1 MTPRGDRFPD
11 MLSSARF
18 DAAIEQVL
26 RGDAVGDDVASIAAF
41 VDDMRVM
48 AGPPPPPS
56 PELAALLAGRA
67 AGQARASVV
76 PSAPRTR
83 NGLQPRSTRP
93 RSRWSRSARIRLR
106 VAVVPIAGKAA
117 VLLAVATS
125 AAAGAAAGILP
136 EPATH
141 FVRRAIE
148 VVTPFELPDEAA
160 ARPGH
165 TDEHMDVTGST
176 HGDEP
181 GDAGTAP
188 TSSPPVAIASD
199 AALAQ
204 DPDVG
209 ADDARS
215 VPNPKGQRSGADT
228 GSEPGASAWQPKAD
242 RPASSPPPGLGPKA
256 APPGAGP
263 PTEPGPKTGHVPPG
277 HAAPDTP
284 RSGGPGSGDA
294 PLMAPG
300 STRERT
306 SAPAP
311 KGPPARPGSPG
322 EPSSNAAPRPTAR
335 RTAAGRRAGR
345 GFIRRS
351 VSGRTAS
358 GAFLWHVAGVRPGS
372 WSPRSAPPGPLSA
385 CRLRPAGPTPLR
397 AGARWL
403 HLSPAR
409 RCGGATGAAAIADPV
424 LAADGDSARIG
435 STTGVGRAGIR
446 PVWSCLRQV
455 LVVDDEV
462 AGCG

>member
-26 RGDAVGDDVASIAAF
+26 RGHAVGDDVAPIAAF

-209 ADDARS
+209 ADDPRS

-228 GSEPGASAWQPKAD
+228 GSEPGASAWPPKAA
-242 RPASSPPPGLGPKA
+242 RSASSPPPGLGPKA

-263 PTEPGPKTGHVPPG
+263 PTEPGPKTGHIPPG

-284 RSGGPGSGDA
+284 RSGGPSSGDA

-300 STRERT
+300 STKERT

-311 KGPPARPGSPG
+311 NGPSVRPGSPG
-322 EPSSNAAPRPTAR
+322 EPSSNGARDRPHH
-335 RTAAGRRAGR
+335 GPPPGV
-345 GFIRRS
+345 GPGQS
-351 VSGRTAS
+351 SSG
-358 GAFLWHVAGVRPGS
+358 G
-372 WSPRSAPPGPLSA
+372 APPGGP
-385 CRLRPAGPTPLR
+385 RLAPSSGTSPGHGPGRGQNGQHHPDHCRPADCGPRAPDHAERGRGGYTSAQPVDAAAPLAPTP
-397 AGARWL
+397 
-403 HLSPAR
+403 
-409 RCGGATGAAAIADPV
+409 
-424 LAADGDSARIG
+424 
-435 STTGVGRAGIR
+435 
-446 PVWSCLRQV
+446 
-455 LVVDDEV
+455 
-462 AGCG
+462 

>member
-1 MTPRGDRFPD
+1 VTPRGDRFPD
-11 MLSSARF
+11 MLSNARF

-48 AGPPPPPS
+48 AGRPPPPS

-67 AGQARASVV
+67 AGRARASVV
-76 PSAPRTR
+76 PSAPLTR
-83 NGLQPRSTRP
+83 NGLQPRLTRP
-93 RSRWSRSARIRLR
+93 RARWSRSARIRLR

-117 VLLAVATS
+117 VLLAIATS

-136 EPATH
+136 EPAIH

-148 VVTPFELPDEAA
+148 VVTPFELPDDAA
-160 ARPGH
+160 AQPGH
-165 TDEHMDVTGST
+165 TDAYMDVTGST

-181 GDAGTAP
+181 GGAGTAP
-188 TSSPPVAIASD
+188 TSLPPVAIASD

-209 ADDARS
+209 ADDPRS
-215 VPNPKGQRSGADT
+215 VPNPKGQASGAVT
-228 GSEPGASAWQPKAD
+228 GSEPEASAWQPKAT

-256 APPGAGP
+256 APPDAGP

-300 STRERT
+300 STSERT

-322 EPSSNAAPRPTAR
+322 EPSSNAGRERPHHGPPPGVGPGQTSSGGASPGGPRPAPSSGTSPMFGPDRGHHGQRHPDRCRPADC
-335 RTAAGRRAGR
+335 GPRAPHHSERGR
-345 GFIRRS
+345 G
-351 VSGRTAS
+351 GYT
-358 GAFLWHVAGVRPGS
+358 
-372 WSPRSAPPGPLSA
+372 SAQPVDAAAPLS
-385 CRLRPAGPTPLR
+385 PPP
-397 AGARWL
+397 
-403 HLSPAR
+403 
-409 RCGGATGAAAIADPV
+409 
-424 LAADGDSARIG
+424 
-435 STTGVGRAGIR
+435 
-446 PVWSCLRQV
+446 
-455 LVVDDEV
+455 
-462 AGCG
+462 